1 MHSKQLKLFFTVL
14 LLIISFNLFAQ
25 KERVR
30 GIYRTSDDFAKGNL
44 SFDNNCNNRNTRISL
59 NDFFAKRYI
68 TVKKGDTSLR
78 LLKSDIFGYRN
89 CKNEVFRFKG
99 KVELFLLSAEEQ
111 IFIYKH
117 IVSKPP
123 TGRTNVTNYY
133 FSVGLNS
140 PVQKLT
146 IKNLKNAFPA
156 NLIFNNFIDADFKYN
171 TDLAAFDEAN
181 KIYRI
186 NLLLNESLRQ
196 YNSGERID
204 KQ

>member
-1 MHSKQLKLFFTVL
+1 MHSKQFNLFFTVL

-30 GIYRTSDDFAKGNL
+30 GIYITSDDFAKGNL
-44 SFDNNCNNRNTRISL
+44 SFDNNCNNRDTRIRL
-59 NDFFAKRYI
+59 NDFFSKKYI
-68 TVKKGDTSLR
+68 TVKKGDSSLK
-78 LLKSDIFGYRN
+78 LLKNDIFGYRN
-89 CKNEVFRFKG
+89 CNNDFFRFKG
-99 KVELFLLSAEEQ
+99 KIELFLLNAGEQ
-111 IFIYKH
+111 ILIYKH

-156 NLIFNNFIDADFKYN
+156 NLIFNNFIDANFKYN
-171 TDLAAFDEAN
+171 TDLTAFDEAN
-181 KIYRI
+181 KIYKI
-186 NLLLNESLRQ
+186 NLLLKESSR
-196 YNSGERID
+196 
-204 KQ
+204 